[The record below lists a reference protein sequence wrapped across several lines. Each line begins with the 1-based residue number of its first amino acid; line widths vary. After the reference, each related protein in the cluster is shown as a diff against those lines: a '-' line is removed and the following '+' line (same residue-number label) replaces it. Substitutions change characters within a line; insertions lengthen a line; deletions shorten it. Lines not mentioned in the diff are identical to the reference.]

1 MAKIV
6 LSISDSF
13 CAGFIAGQPTYY
25 KSKGHQVSI
34 ISGSGEEIS
43 QLSKKEDC
51 YLHTI
56 AFSKRITPLYDLV
69 CLWKICR
76 ILRKEQPDVVNAGNP
91 KSGLL
96 TILAA
101 YLCNVPVRIFTLHG
115 LPSDSKKGLTKWI
128 VTQMEKLTCGLAHKI
143 IVVSPS
149 LAEHALKRNIISA
162 KKTTVLLPAS
172 CNGLNTNYFSPS
184 AQLRQEAMQLRQLNN
199 IQTNHFVIGYAG
211 RINLDK
217 GITLLIDAFLDVLE
231 KHSQV
236 KLLLVGPIQAENPI
250 PEKYLSIMANH
261 KNIVHVGKMSHMPMA
276 YMAMDVLVL
285 PSYRE
290 GFGYALIEAAAMEK
304 AVIAPNIPGCQDAIL
319 FNQNGY
325 LFDKGDK
332 AKLVHYLCFYI
343 NNADIM
349 QKHGT
354 EGKKWVVSQF
364 NQQKIWQQILNIIEF
379 CLTKYT

>member
-25 KSKGHQVSI
+25 KSNGHTVSI

-51 YLHTI
+51 YLHTVS
-56 AFSKRITPLYDLV
+56 FSKRITPLYDLV
-69 CLWKICR
+69 CLWKICN
-76 ILRKEQPDVVNAGNP
+76 ILKKEKPNVVNAGNP

-101 YLCNVPVRIFTLHG
+101 YLCKVPVRIFTLHG
-115 LPSDSKKGLTKWI
+115 LPSDAKKGVTKWV
-128 VTQMEKLTCGLAHKI
+128 VTQMEKLTCALAHKVI
-143 IVVSPS
+143 IVSPS
-149 LAEHALKRNIISA
+149 LAEHALKRNIVSQ
-162 KKTTVLLPAS
+162 KKTNVLLPAS

-184 AQLRQEAMQLRQLNN
+184 AQLLQEAMQMRHSNN
-199 IQTNHFVIGYAG
+199 IQTNDFVIGYAG

-217 GITLLIDAFLDVLE
+217 GITLLIDAFLEVLQT
-231 KHSQV
+231 HAQV
-236 KLLLVGPIQAENPI
+236 KLLLVGPIQVENPI
-250 PEKYLSIMANH
+250 PEKYLSIIANH

-304 AVIAPNIPGCQDAIL
+304 AVIAPNIPGCQDAVL

-325 LFDKGDK
+325 LFEKGDK
-332 AKLVHYLCFYI
+332 VKLVHYLNYYI
-343 NNADIM
+343 DHTEIM
-349 QKHGT
+349 QKHGI
-354 EGKKWVVSQF
+354 EGRKWVVSQF
-364 NQQKIWQQILNIIEF
+364 NQQKIWQQILEITEF
-379 CLTKYT
+379 CLTK